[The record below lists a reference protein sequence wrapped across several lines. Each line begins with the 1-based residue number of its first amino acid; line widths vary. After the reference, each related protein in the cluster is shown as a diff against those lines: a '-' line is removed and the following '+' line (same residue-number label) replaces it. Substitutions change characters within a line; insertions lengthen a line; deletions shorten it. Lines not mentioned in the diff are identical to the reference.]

1 MIERLYGLWAHLQGL
16 PVFWLLLTLGVFQ
29 LATMIA
35 KRSGGFPLANPVG
48 MSILALV
55 ALLYVSGTPYER
67 YWAGAQWLHLV
78 LAPATVA
85 LAVPLHLQRAR
96 ILRFARP
103 LLLTLLLGSLLAS
116 LSAVLI
122 GWALGAS
129 DSSLLALAP
138 KSATAPVAMGIV
150 EKLGGI
156 VSLTAALVILTG
168 ITGAM
173 FGLWLLDRLGVKDPA
188 VRGFA
193 LGLVSHGIGT
203 ARAFQE
209 SEETGAFAGLGM
221 GLNALMTSLLVPLLY
236 ALAFA
241 GN

>member
-1 MIERLYGLWAHLQGL
+1 MVDRLTGLWAHLQAL
-16 PVFWLLLTLGVFQ
+16 PVFWLLLTVTAFQ
-29 LATMIA
+29 FFTWLAQ
-35 KRSGGFPLANPVG
+35 RCSSVPLVNPVG
-48 MSILALV
+48 LSILSLV
-55 ALLYVSGTPYER
+55 LILYFSGTPYER

-85 LAVPLHLQRAR
+85 LAVPLYLQRQR
-96 ILRFARP
+96 VLGMWRP
-103 LLLTLLLGSLLAS
+103 LGLTLVCGSLIAIV
-116 LSAVLI
+116 SATGI
-122 GWALGAS
+122 GWLLGAS
-129 DSSLLALAP
+129 RPSLLALAP

-168 ITGAM
+168 ITGAIL
-173 FGLWLLDRLGVKDPA
+173 GPWLLDRLQIKTPA
-188 VRGFA
+188 IRGLA
-193 LGLVSHGIGT
+193 MGLVSHGIGT

-236 ALAFA
+236 RLV
-241 GN
+241 

>member
-1 MIERLYGLWAHLQGL
+1 MA
-16 PVFWLLLTLGVFQ
+16 
-29 LATMIA
+29 A
-35 KRSGGFPLANPVG
+35 SGARPGHRG
-48 MSILALV
+48 
-55 ALLYVSGTPYER
+55 
-67 YWAGAQWLHLV
+67 
-78 LAPATVA
+78 
-85 LAVPLHLQRAR
+85 LAVPLYAQRAR
-96 ILRFARP
+96 IIRFARP
-103 LLLTLLLGSLLAS
+103 LLLTLLAGSLLAS
-116 LSAVLI
+116 LSAVAI

-129 DSSLLALAP
+129 ESSLLALAP

-173 FGLWLLDRLGVKDPA
+173 LGLWLLDRLKVRNPA

-236 ALAFA
+236 ALACA
-241 GN
+241 A